1 MANIPQHVLYAGTP
15 VHLERTPSG
24 GMRVLVFD
32 TKRRG
37 FFPDSTYLSRI
48 LYDRDN
54 LAQTVNVE
62 TFQRRVAHLK
72 FGTKLN
78 PLQKVPT
85 QKIQPLRFAKII
97 AK

>member
-54 LAQTVNVE
+54 LAQTVNAE

-85 QKIQPLRFAKII
+85 QKIQPLRFAKIT